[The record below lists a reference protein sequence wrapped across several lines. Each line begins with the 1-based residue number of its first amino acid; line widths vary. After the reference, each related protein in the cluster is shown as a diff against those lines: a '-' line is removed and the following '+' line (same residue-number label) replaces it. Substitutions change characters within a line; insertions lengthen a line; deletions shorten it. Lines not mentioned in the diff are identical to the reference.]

1 MNKKIIAIIVS
12 LGVVSGGVGVF
23 YTNMNKTESKNIVA
37 TKNNESVKTDN
48 NNEKGEEKTIA
59 SENLEGEVLGSSVGN
74 SIKENSTSN
83 SKSSNEA
90 NKVVS
95 SSSNKT
101 KNEKSEPVESSKK
114 ESVPSNKNESINKD
128 KEEDENRFSLFGF
141 DMLWFNNENDD
152 NSYSGEME
160 SNDEPVKEIPE
171 KKPVEKPVVNKPV
184 EKPVN
189 NKPIE
194 KPVVNKIVEKPV
206 QKPVEKAIEKP
217 VQKPAQKPIEK
228 SNDTGSS
235 SYISEIEQMIFSK
248 VNEERSKAGVAPLS
262 YNNTMQKYAR
272 IKSKDMGDRKY
283 FSHEDPSGQL
293 ITAKMKAD
301 GVSYSAWG
309 ENIAYIGG
317 QSGNASLANQFM
329 TNWMNSA
336 GHRKNILSSNFKS
349 IGVGVYKIGNTY
361 YATQEF
367 MK

>member
-128 KEEDENRFSLFGF
+128 KEDDENRFSLFGF
-141 DMLWFNNENDD
+141 DMPWFKNENDD
-152 NSYSGEME
+152 NCYSGEME
-160 SNDEPVKEIPE
+160 LNDEQVKEIPE
-171 KKPVEKPVVNKPV
+171 KKPVEKPV
-184 EKPVN
+184 EKPIN
-189 NKPIE
+189 NKSIE

-206 QKPVEKAIEKP
+206 QKPVEKAIEEP